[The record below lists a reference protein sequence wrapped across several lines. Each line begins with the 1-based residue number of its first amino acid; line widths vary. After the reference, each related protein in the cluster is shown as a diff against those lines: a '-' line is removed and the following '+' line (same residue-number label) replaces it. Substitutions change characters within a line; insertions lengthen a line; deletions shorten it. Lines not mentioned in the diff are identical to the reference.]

1 MIAAA
6 SSAWQYT
13 SKVLKS
19 TAAVLFGW
27 STLGG
32 CSWVPQACRCAT
44 QASEAQPG
52 AALAGEGE
60 VCLIFE
66 RISGPFPPTVA
77 HRLF

>member
-32 CSWVPQACRCAT
+32 SGTQKYRCCFVRLVHAGWVLVGA
-44 QASEAQPG
+44 PG
-52 AALAGEGE
+52 LSVRYPGK
-60 VCLIFE
+60 
-66 RISGPFPPTVA
+66 
-77 HRLF
+77 